1 MGLLRR
7 GPEGRLHVEVG
18 SGRVW
23 VVEELEMCGGG
34 VECGREE
41 SEGEEG
47 VRGREESEG
56 EKCVCGGGGREVEEC
71 VCVGEGMRGRSGVRG
86 V

>member
-23 VVEELEMCGGG
+23 VVEELQMCGGG
-34 VECGREE
+34 VKCGREE
-41 SEGEEG
+41 SEGKKCVCGGRESVGWRSG
-47 VRGREESEG
+47 VRGRE
-56 EKCVCGGGGREVEEC
+56 
-71 VCVGEGMRGRSGVRG
+71 
-86 V
+86 